1 MSLGA
6 PGARAQISDDVVKI
20 GVLND
25 QSGLYADLGGPG
37 SVVAARMA
45 VEDAGGTVLGKPVE
59 IVYADHQ
66 NKSDVGAAIA
76 REWFEVGKVDMAIGF
91 DHSAVALAVE
101 QLAAEKNRIAIAG
114 AVGSTAFT
122 GKSCTPTEASW
133 VYDSYALTTSL
144 AKAIVA
150 EGRDTW
156 FFITVDY
163 AFGHSLEADA
173 TAAVKAAGG
182 KVLGS
187 VRHPLNTADF
197 SSYLLQAQASGAKV
211 VAFANGGGDMVNA
224 TKQANEFG
232 LTKRARPSSRCWF
245 SFPTCT
251 AWGSQ
256 AAQGLKFVTAF
267 YWDRDE
273 ETRACR
279 SASSSGEGRM
289 PTMPQAAVYSAIRHY
304 LGAIAAAGTDEAKA
318 VMAKM
323 RERPVNDFY
332 VRNGHLREDGRLVHD
347 MYLAQVKKP
356 SESKGR
362 GIITRSSPP
371 SPAIRRFARWRRAA
385 ARWAGAL
392 TGARPKNSKRS
403 DRRPLWCASGLK
415 PDIAR
420 LEKCQNCTSP
430 LRGSGCLVC
439 QVSLARNRSSKR
451 SGVETTMKNTPL
463 ALFTLTTM
471 VSLNAAAFAETA
483 KIDPGQKE
491 FEVRC
496 GLCHGMDA
504 RGDGVFN
511 QVLRSRRQT

>member
-1 MSLGA
+1 MRFRLALGLVLVSA
-6 PGARAQISDDVVKI
+6 LAVVGFGTPDARAQISDDVVKI

-45 VEDAGGTVLGKPVE
+45 VEDAGGKVLGKPVE
-59 IVYADHQ
+59 IVFADHQ

-133 VYDSYALTTSL
+133 IYDSYALTTSL

-232 LTKRARPSSRCWF
+232 LTKNQTIVSLLVFISDVHSMALS
-245 SFPTCT
+245 
-251 AWGSQ
+251 

-267 YWDRDE
+267 YWDRNE
-273 ETRACR
+273 ETRAWSKR
-279 SASSSGEGRM
+279 FFDRQGRM
-289 PTMPQAAVYSAIRHY
+289 PTMPQAAVYSATRHY

-318 VMAKM
+318 VMAQM

-332 VRNGHLREDGRLVHD
+332 V
-347 MYLAQVKKP
+347 
-356 SESKGR
+356 
-362 GIITRSSPP
+362 
-371 SPAIRRFARWRRAA
+371 
-385 ARWAGAL
+385 
-392 TGARPKNSKRS
+392 KN
-403 DRRPLWCASGLK
+403 
-415 PDIAR
+415 
-420 LEKCQNCTSP
+420 
-430 LRGSGCLVC
+430 
-439 QVSLARNRSSKR
+439 
-451 SGVETTMKNTPL
+451 
-463 ALFTLTTM
+463 
-471 VSLNAAAFAETA
+471 
-483 KIDPGQKE
+483 
-491 FEVRC
+491 
-496 GLCHGMDA
+496 GLCA
-504 RGDGVFN
+504 RTAVWFTTCI
-511 QVLRSRRQT
+511 LRR

>member
-1 MSLGA
+1 MQFRLVLVSALLA
-6 PGARAQISDDVVKI
+6 SCLAAHDVRAQVSDDVVRI

-45 VEDAGGTVLGKPVE
+45 VEDFGGTVLGKPVE

-133 VYDSYALTTSL
+133 IYDSYALTTSL

-173 TAAVKAAGG
+173 SAAVKAARG
-182 KVLGS
+182 KILGS

-232 LTKRARPSSRCWF
+232 LTKNQTIVSLLVFISDVH
-245 SFPTCT
+245 SMEL
-251 AWGSQ
+251 Q

-267 YWDRDE
+267 YWDRNE
-273 ETRACR
+273 ETRIWSKR
-279 SASSSGEGRM
+279 FFERQGRM

-304 LGAIAAAGTDEAKA
+304 LGAIQAAGTDEAKA

-332 VRNGHLREDGRLVHD
+332 VKNGRLREDGRLVHD
-347 MYLAQVKKP
+347 MYFAQVKTP
-356 SESKGR
+356 AESKGPWDYYKLLATIP
-362 GIITRSSPP
+362 GDQ
-371 SPAIRRFARWRRAA
+371 AF
-385 ARWAGAL
+385 
-392 TGARPKNSKRS
+392 
-403 DRRPLWCASGLK
+403 RPLAEGGC
-415 PDIAR
+415 
-420 LEKCQNCTSP
+420 P
-430 LRGSGCLVC
+430 LV
-439 QVSLARNRSSKR
+439 A
-451 SGVETTMKNTPL
+451 
-463 ALFTLTTM
+463 
-471 VSLNAAAFAETA
+471 
-483 KIDPGQKE
+483 
-491 FEVRC
+491 
-496 GLCHGMDA
+496 H
-504 RGDGVFN
+504 
-511 QVLRSRRQT
+511 